1 MTDVIRQLP
10 RRFILPAWGNF
21 LQIKRRKFTLDAIG
35 KGEVKL
41 RRAAG
46 LKMTEESSGF
56 AGIVIAVVEEVNNL
70 ASNFTL
76 ETKRGLDFGIKKTLR
91 KKSAGLLAKTDDGSS
106 HVSGQAVL
114 SPRWLRK
121 VCRTMLRITQ
131 AAQPISGYQR

>member
-1 MTDVIRQLP
+1 
-10 RRFILPAWGNF
+10 
-21 LQIKRRKFTLDAIG
+21 
-35 KGEVKL
+35 
-41 RRAAG
+41 
-46 LKMTEESSGF
+46 MTEESSGF

-106 HVSGQAVL
+106 HVWGQAVL